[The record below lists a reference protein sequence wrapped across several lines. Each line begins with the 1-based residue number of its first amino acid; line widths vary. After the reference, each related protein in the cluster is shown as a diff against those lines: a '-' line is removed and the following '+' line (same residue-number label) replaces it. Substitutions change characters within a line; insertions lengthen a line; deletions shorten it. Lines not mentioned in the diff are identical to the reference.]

1 MRQLPPGSV
10 ARSGCDSPW
19 WTRMLVAF
27 RDAVPLTRRDLR
39 LASGLVLFTYVTLH
53 LVCHALGLI
62 SNNVAEAAL
71 RLTVL
76 FWHVAFGTVLLY
88 GAALIHV
95 GLALIAIYDRRT
107 LRMAPVQAL
116 RMVLGLTMPL
126 VLIGH
131 FVGTRYAFERFGLP
145 ADYQHVVASLWTT
158 NGQGRQLTLLA
169 PGWLHGCLGLN
180 FAFGAKRMWQ
190 RLRFALFGAAL
201 LLPVLAG
208 LGFLTMGRE
217 LAAHPALVDTNR
229 APATAAQRATL
240 IDTQDEVLAV
250 YLGLIG
256 IVLVARSIRGID
268 ERRRKAVVRISYPGR
283 SVCVPRGWTV
293 LEASRSFGIPH
304 QSTCGGRARCTT
316 CRVRVTDGEA
326 HCPEPMIDERRALDR
341 IGADATVRLACQLR
355 PTGDVSVQPL
365 LAMKQE
371 WWRAIPPERTATE
384 REVAVLFF
392 AVRFGAAS
400 AATGAHI
407 AGAPSAHDTI
417 YALDHFHAIAS
428 TVIESAGAV
437 QCRHTSDSWVAL
449 FGLDTDGF
457 HRSCRLALAAAQKI
471 EESSNALTNRLV
483 REIGVEADFLIGL
496 HVGHVVTGMIGER
509 GTSRLSAVG
518 DAIQVAERLQNCARQ
533 HGQRFVITKA
543 AADAIGIDDSTLH
556 WHMVSDDASLR
567 WAGSSARILA
577 SALRDPN

>member
-1 MRQLPPGSV
+1 M
-10 ARSGCDSPW
+10 
-19 WTRMLVAF
+19 
-27 RDAVPLTRRDLR
+27 R

-62 SNNVAEAAL
+62 SINAAEAAL
-71 RLTVL
+71 HLTVL
-76 FWHVAFGTVLLY
+76 FWHGTIGTILLY
-88 GAALIHV
+88 GSALIHV
-95 GLALIAIYDRRT
+95 GLALIAIYERRT
-107 LRMAPVQAL
+107 LRIAPVQAL
-116 RMVLGLTMPL
+116 RIVLGLTMPL

-145 ADYQHVVASLWTT
+145 ATYQQVVTSLWTT

-169 PGWLHGCLGLN
+169 PGWIHGCLGLN
-180 FAFGAKRMWQ
+180 FAFGARRMWQ
-190 RLRFALFGAAL
+190 RLRFALFGVAL

-217 LAAHPALVDTNR
+217 LAARPALADTNR
-229 APATAAQRATL
+229 VSATAAQRATL
-240 IDTQDEVLAV
+240 IDMRDEVLTV

-256 IVLVARSIRGID
+256 IVLVVRSIRGLD

-283 SVCVPRGWTV
+283 SVCVPRGWSV
-293 LEASRSFGIPH
+293 LEASDSFGIPH

-316 CRVRVTDGEA
+316 CRVRVSDGEA

-371 WWRAIPPERTATE
+371 WWRAIPPAQVATE

-392 AVRFGAAS
+392 DVRFGAAS
-400 AATGAHI
+400 GAKGVHI
-407 AGAPSAHDTI
+407 AWAPSAHDTI

-428 TVIESAGAV
+428 AVIESTGGV
-437 QCRHTSDSWVAL
+437 QCRHTNDSWVAL
-449 FGLDTDGF
+449 FGLDTDGV
-457 HRSCRLALAAAQKI
+457 HRACSRALAAGQKI
-471 EESSNALTNRLV
+471 EESSTALANRLV

-509 GTSRLSAVG
+509 GTNRVSAIG
-518 DAIQVAERLQNCARQ
+518 DAIQVAERLQNCARL
-533 HGQRFVITKA
+533 HGERFVISKA
-543 AADAIGIDDSTLH
+543 AADTIGIIDSTLH
-556 WHMVSDDASLR
+556 WTMVDDEALMS
-567 WAGSSARILA
+567 WAGSSARLLA
-577 SALRDPN
+577 SALRDPS